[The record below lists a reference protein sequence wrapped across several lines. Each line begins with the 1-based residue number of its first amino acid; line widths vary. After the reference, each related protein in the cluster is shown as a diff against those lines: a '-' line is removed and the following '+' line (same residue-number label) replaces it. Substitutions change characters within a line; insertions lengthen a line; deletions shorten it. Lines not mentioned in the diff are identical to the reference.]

1 MARMIEVQV
10 RRWQGSGASRAFE
23 WQTIP
28 VEEGLRLRDETFRCP
43 VCLGKAVL
51 KSASA
56 SPPWLHMESMTGGTR
71 GAHSEIAT
79 TSRGFVFI
87 HLLSNDAAHSLCK
100 GLPPPFFLHAE
111 SASNINIVC
120 NVVVQRR

>member
-56 SPPWLHMESMTGGTR
+56 SPPWLH
-71 GAHSEIAT
+71 
-79 TSRGFVFI
+79 RGFVFI